1 MAIPSHSSH
10 NASTHDGARG
20 GAKPLIL
27 IVDDSNVARTII
39 RVTFQNDF
47 EIHEASDGAQAIE
60 MLRRGEYSY
69 SAILL
74 DLVMQEVDGW
84 AVLKFLRESGIIKT
98 VPVVVETASAID
110 LQTVTELY
118 ESGAWEVIGKPFD
131 GKMLLA
137 LMKTVCERANAI
149 AAAIASAGGEL
160 NAVVEGTAAAVFAV
174 DAATGKIAR
183 ANGRFN
189 ALVGYSRTVGFTLA
203 DVVGQNAELFN
214 GIVRNTV
221 ESGFG
226 GPVLVDSL
234 KPNHVDVLFCELMK
248 SSGTRHDLV
257 VGTLMDITAMANRL
271 RELEAAVAAGR
282 RA

>member
-1 MAIPSHSSH
+1 MPMTTPNHHA
-10 NASTHDGARG
+10 NTHDVAGR
-20 GAKPLIL
+20 GAKPQIL
-27 IVDDSNVARTII
+27 VVDDSNVARTFI
-39 RVTFQNDF
+39 RLIFQNDF
-47 EIHEASDGAQAIE
+47 EVHEASSGAEALE
-60 MLRRGEYSY
+60 MLRTGAYNY

-74 DLVMQEVDGW
+74 DLVMPEEDDGW

-110 LQTVTELY
+110 LQTVSELY
-118 ESGAWEVIGKPFD
+118 ECGAWEVVAKPFD

-137 LMKTVCERANAI
+137 RVKTVCARAAAA

-160 NAVVEGTAAAVFAV
+160 NAVLEGTAAAVFAV
-174 DAATGKIAR
+174 DTATGKIVR
-183 ANGRFN
+183 ANSRFN
-189 ALVGYSRTVGFTLA
+189 ALVGYSRPVGFTLA

-214 GIVRNTV
+214 GVVRNAV
-221 ESGFG
+221 DSGFG

-248 SSGTRHDLV
+248 SSGAHHDLV
-257 VGTLMDITAMANRL
+257 VGTLMDMTAMVNRL

>member
-1 MAIPSHSSH
+1 MTIPTHH
-10 NASTHDGARG
+10 FNLHDGAHG

-27 IVDDSNVARTII
+27 VVDDSNVARTII
-39 RVTFQNDF
+39 RITFQNDF
-47 EIHEASDGAQAIE
+47 EVHEASDGTQAIE

-69 SAILL
+69 SAIML
-74 DLVMQEVDGW
+74 DLVMKEVDGW

-98 VPVVVETASAID
+98 VPVVVETASAIE
-110 LQTVTELY
+110 LETVTELY
-118 ESGAWEVIGKPFD
+118 ECGAWGVIGKPFD

-137 LMKTVCERANAI
+137 LVKAVCKRANAA

-160 NAVVEGTAAAVFAV
+160 NAVLEGTAAAVFAV
-174 DAATGKIAR
+174 DAATGKIVR

-189 ALVGYSRTVGFTLA
+189 ALVGYPRTVGFTLA

-214 GIVRNTV
+214 GVVKNTV
-221 ESGFG
+221 DSGSG

-248 SSGTRHDLV
+248 SSGARNDLV

-271 RELEAAVAAGR
+271 RELEAAVAAGG

>member
-1 MAIPSHSSH
+1 MTIPTHH
-10 NASTHDGARG
+10 FNLHDGAHG

-27 IVDDSNVARTII
+27 VVDDSNVARTII
-39 RVTFQNDF
+39 RITFQNDF
-47 EIHEASDGAQAIE
+47 EVHEASDGTQAIE
-60 MLRRGEYSY
+60 MLRRGEFSY
-69 SAILL
+69 SAIML
-74 DLVMQEVDGW
+74 DLVMKEVDGW

-98 VPVVVETASAID
+98 VPVVVETASAIE
-110 LQTVTELY
+110 LETVTELY
-118 ESGAWEVIGKPFD
+118 ECGAWGVIGKPFD

-137 LMKTVCERANAI
+137 LVKAVCKRANAA

-160 NAVVEGTAAAVFAV
+160 NAVLEGTAAAVFAV
-174 DAATGKIAR
+174 DAVTGKIVR

-214 GIVRNTV
+214 GVVKNTV
-221 ESGFG
+221 DSGSG

-248 SSGTRHDLV
+248 SSGARNDLV

-271 RELEAAVAAGR
+271 RELEAVVAAGG

>member
-1 MAIPSHSSH
+1 MIPSSH
-10 NASTHDGARG
+10 IDTHDGARR

-27 IVDDSNVARTII
+27 IVDDSNVVRTIF

-47 EIHEASDGAQAIE
+47 EVHEASGGAQAIE

-69 SAILL
+69 SAIML
-74 DLVMQEVDGW
+74 DLVMQDVDGW

-98 VPVVVETASAID
+98 VPVVVETASAIE
-110 LQTVTELY
+110 LETVTELY
-118 ESGAWEVIGKPFD
+118 ECGAWGVIGKPFD

-137 LMKTVCERANAI
+137 LVKAVCKRANA

-160 NAVVEGTAAAVFAV
+160 NAVLEGTAAAVFAV
-174 DAATGKIAR
+174 DAVTGKIVR

-214 GIVRNTV
+214 GVVKNTV
-221 ESGFG
+221 DSGSG

-248 SSGTRHDLV
+248 SSGARNDLV

-271 RELEAAVAAGR
+271 RELEAVVAAGG

>member
-1 MAIPSHSSH
+1 MTIPSHH
-10 NASTHDGARG
+10 ISTHDGARRD
-20 GAKPLIL
+20 AKPLIL
-27 IVDDSNVARTII
+27 IVDDSNVVQSIT
-39 RVTFQNDF
+39 RVIFQNDF
-47 EIHEASDGAQAIE
+47 EVHKASDGAQAIE
-60 MLRRGEYSY
+60 MLRKGEYSY

-84 AVLKFLRESGIIKT
+84 EVLKFLRESGIIKT

-118 ESGAWEVIGKPFD
+118 ECGAWAVIGKPFD

-137 LMKTVCERANAI
+137 LVKAVCKRATAAAAAI
-149 AAAIASAGGEL
+149 AAAGAEL
-160 NAVVEGTAAAVFAV
+160 NAVLEGTAAAVFAV
-174 DAATGKIAR
+174 DAATGKIVR
-183 ANGRFN
+183 ANGHFN
-189 ALVGYSRTVGFTLA
+189 SLVGYSRTVGFTLA

-214 GIVRNTV
+214 GVVKNTV
-221 ESGFG
+221 DSGSG
-226 GPVLVDSL
+226 GPILVDSL

-248 SSGTRHDLV
+248 CSGAHHDLV
-257 VGTLMDITAMANRL
+257 VGTLMDITAMVNRL

>member
-1 MAIPSHSSH
+1 MAITNHH
-10 NASTHDGARG
+10 LNTHDGVRG

-27 IVDDSNVARTII
+27 VVDDSNVARTILRI
-39 RVTFQNDF
+39 TFKKDF
-47 EIHEASDGAQAIE
+47 DVHEASGGAQAIE
-60 MLRRGEYSY
+60 MLRKGQYNY
-69 SAILL
+69 SAIIL
-74 DLVMQEVDGW
+74 DLVMPEADDGW
-84 AVLKFLRESGIIKT
+84 SVLKFLRESGIIKT

-118 ESGAWEVIGKPFD
+118 ECGAWEVIGKPFD

-137 LMKTVCERANAI
+137 LVKSVCERANAG
-149 AAAIASAGGEL
+149 AAAIAAAGGEL
-160 NAVVEGTAAAVFAV
+160 NAVLEGTAAAVFAV
-174 DAATGKIAR
+174 DTATGKIVR

-214 GIVRNTV
+214 GVVRNTV
-221 ESGFG
+221 DSGSG
-226 GPVLVDSL
+226 GPILVDSL

-248 SSGTRHDLV
+248 GSGSHHDLV
-257 VGTLMDITAMANRL
+257 VGTLMDMTAMVNRL

>member
-1 MAIPSHSSH
+1 MIIPSDHL
-10 NASTHDGARG
+10 STHDEARR

-39 RVTFQNDF
+39 RITFQNDF

-60 MLRRGEYSY
+60 MLRRGEYNY

-118 ESGAWEVIGKPFD
+118 ESGAWEVVGKPFD

-137 LMKTVCERANAI
+137 LMKAVCERASAA

-160 NAVVEGTAAAVFAV
+160 NAVLEGTAAAVFAV
-174 DAATGKIAR
+174 DAATGKIVR

-189 ALVGYSRTVGFTLA
+189 ALVGYPRTVGFTLA

-214 GIVRNTV
+214 GVVRNTV
-221 ESGFG
+221 DSGSG

-234 KPNHVDVLFCELMK
+234 RPSHVDVLFCELMK
-248 SSGTRHDLV
+248 CSGARHDLV
-257 VGTLMDITAMANRL
+257 VGTLTDITAMANRL
-271 RELEAAVAAGR
+271 RELEAAVASGR
-282 RA
+282 RS

>member
-1 MAIPSHSSH
+1 MTIPTHH
-10 NASTHDGARG
+10 FNLHDGAHG

-27 IVDDSNVARTII
+27 VVDDSNVARTII
-39 RVTFQNDF
+39 RITFQNDF
-47 EIHEASDGAQAIE
+47 EVHEASDGTQAIE
-60 MLRRGEYSY
+60 MLRMAEHSY
-69 SAILL
+69 SAIIL

-84 AVLKFLRESGIIKT
+84 DVLKFLRESGIIKT
-98 VPVVVETASAID
+98 VPVVVETASAIE
-110 LQTVTELY
+110 LETVTELY
-118 ESGAWEVIGKPFD
+118 ECGAWGVIGKPFD

-137 LMKTVCERANAI
+137 LVKAVCKRANAA

-160 NAVVEGTAAAVFAV
+160 NAVLEGTAAAVFAV
-174 DAATGKIAR
+174 DAATGKIVR

-214 GIVRNTV
+214 GVVKNTV
-221 ESGFG
+221 ESGSG

-248 SSGTRHDLV
+248 CSGARNDLV

-271 RELEAAVAAGR
+271 RELEAAVAAGG

>member
-1 MAIPSHSSH
+1 MTIPTHH
-10 NASTHDGARG
+10 FNLHDGAHG

-27 IVDDSNVARTII
+27 VVDDSNVARTII
-39 RVTFQNDF
+39 RITFQNDF
-47 EIHEASDGAQAIE
+47 EVHEASDGTQAIE
-60 MLRRGEYSY
+60 MLRRGEFSY
-69 SAILL
+69 SAIML
-74 DLVMQEVDGW
+74 DLVMKEVDGW

-98 VPVVVETASAID
+98 VPVVVETASAIE
-110 LQTVTELY
+110 LETVTELY
-118 ESGAWEVIGKPFD
+118 ECGAWGVIGKPFD

-137 LMKTVCERANAI
+137 LVKAVCKRANA
-149 AAAIASAGGEL
+149 AAAVASAGGEL
-160 NAVVEGTAAAVFAV
+160 NAVLEGTAAAVFAV
-174 DAATGKIAR
+174 DAVTGKIVR

-214 GIVRNTV
+214 GVVKNTV
-221 ESGFG
+221 DSGSG

-248 SSGTRHDLV
+248 SSGARNDLV

-271 RELEAAVAAGR
+271 RELEAAMAAGR

>member
-1 MAIPSHSSH
+1 MTIPTHH
-10 NASTHDGARG
+10 FNLHDGAHG

-27 IVDDSNVARTII
+27 VVDDSNVARTII
-39 RVTFQNDF
+39 RITFQNDF
-47 EIHEASDGAQAIE
+47 EVHEASDGTQAIE

-69 SAILL
+69 SAIML
-74 DLVMQEVDGW
+74 DLVMKEVDGW

-98 VPVVVETASAID
+98 VPVVVETASAIE
-110 LQTVTELY
+110 LETVTELY
-118 ESGAWEVIGKPFD
+118 ECGAWGVIGKPFD

-137 LMKTVCERANAI
+137 LVKAVCKRANAA

-160 NAVVEGTAAAVFAV
+160 NAVLEGTAAAVFAV
-174 DAATGKIAR
+174 DAATGKIVR

-214 GIVRNTV
+214 GVVKNTV
-221 ESGFG
+221 DSGSG

-248 SSGTRHDLV
+248 SSGARNDLV

-271 RELEAAVAAGR
+271 RELEAVVAAGG

>member
-1 MAIPSHSSH
+1 MTIPTHH
-10 NASTHDGARG
+10 FNLHDGAHG

-27 IVDDSNVARTII
+27 VVDDSNVARTII
-39 RVTFQNDF
+39 RITFQNDF
-47 EIHEASDGAQAIE
+47 EVHEASDGTQAIE

-69 SAILL
+69 SAIML
-74 DLVMQEVDGW
+74 DLVMKEVDGW

-98 VPVVVETASAID
+98 VPVVVETASAIE
-110 LQTVTELY
+110 LETVTELY
-118 ESGAWEVIGKPFD
+118 ECGAWGVIGKPFD

-137 LMKTVCERANAI
+137 LVKAVCKRANAA

-160 NAVVEGTAAAVFAV
+160 NAVLEGTAAAVFAV
-174 DAATGKIAR
+174 DAVTGKIVR

-214 GIVRNTV
+214 GVVKNTV
-221 ESGFG
+221 DSGSG

-248 SSGTRHDLV
+248 SSGARNDLV

-271 RELEAAVAAGR
+271 RELEAVVAAGG

>member
-1 MAIPSHSSH
+1 MTIPGHH
-10 NASTHDGARG
+10 LSTHDGAHG

-27 IVDDSNVARTII
+27 VVDDSNVARTII
-39 RVTFQNDF
+39 RITFQNDF
-47 EIHEASDGAQAIE
+47 EVHEASDGTQAIE

-69 SAILL
+69 SAIML
-74 DLVMQEVDGW
+74 DLVMKEVDGW

-98 VPVVVETASAID
+98 VPVVVETASAIE
-110 LQTVTELY
+110 LETVTELY
-118 ESGAWEVIGKPFD
+118 ECGAWGVIGKPFD

-137 LMKTVCERANAI
+137 LVKAVCKRANAA

-160 NAVVEGTAAAVFAV
+160 NAVLEGTAAAVFAV
-174 DAATGKIAR
+174 DAVTGKIVR

-214 GIVRNTV
+214 GIVKNTV
-221 ESGFG
+221 ESGSG

-248 SSGTRHDLV
+248 CSGARNDLV

>member
-1 MAIPSHSSH
+1 MTIPTHH
-10 NASTHDGARG
+10 FNLHDGAHG

-27 IVDDSNVARTII
+27 VVDDSNVARTII
-39 RVTFQNDF
+39 RITFQNDF
-47 EIHEASDGAQAIE
+47 EVHEASDGTQAIE

-69 SAILL
+69 SAIML
-74 DLVMQEVDGW
+74 DLVMKEVDGW

-118 ESGAWEVIGKPFD
+118 ECGAWEVIGKPFD

-149 AAAIASAGGEL
+149 ATAIASAGGEL
-160 NAVVEGTAAAVFAV
+160 NAVLEGTAAAVFAL
-174 DAATGKIAR
+174 DAATGKIVR

-189 ALVGYSRTVGFTLA
+189 ALVGYSRTVGFSLS
-203 DVVGQNAELFN
+203 DIVGQNAELFN
-214 GIVRNTV
+214 GIVKNTIA
-221 ESGFG
+221 SGSG
-226 GPVLVDSL
+226 GPILVDSL

-248 SSGTRHDLV
+248 YSGAHHDLV
-257 VGTLMDITAMANRL
+257 VGTLMDITAMVNRL

-282 RA
+282 RS

>member
-1 MAIPSHSSH
+1 MIIPSQHL
-10 NASTHDGARG
+10 STHDGARMG
-20 GAKPLIL
+20 KKPLIL
-27 IVDDSNVARTII
+27 IVDDSNVVRSILRAI
-39 RVTFQNDF
+39 FQNDF
-47 EIHEASDGAQAIE
+47 EVHEASDGAQAIE
-60 MLRRGEYSY
+60 MLRKGEYSY
-69 SAILL
+69 SAIML

-84 AVLKFLRESGIIKT
+84 AVLKFLRESGIIQT

-118 ESGAWEVIGKPFD
+118 ECGAWEVIGKPFD

-137 LMKTVCERANAI
+137 LVKSVCERANAE
-149 AAAIASAGGEL
+149 AAAIAAAGGEL
-160 NAVVEGTAAAVFAV
+160 NAVLEGTAAAVFAV
-174 DAATGKIAR
+174 DTATGKIVR

-214 GIVRNTV
+214 GVIRNTV
-221 ESGFG
+221 DSGSG
-226 GPVLVDSL
+226 GPILVDSL
-234 KPNHVDVLFCELMK
+234 KPNHIDVLFCELMK
-248 SSGTRHDLV
+248 CSGARNDLV
-257 VGTLMDITAMANRL
+257 VGTLMDMTAMVNRL

>member
-1 MAIPSHSSH
+1 MTIPSHH
-10 NASTHDGARG
+10 LGTHDGASR
-20 GAKPLIL
+20 GAKPPIL
-27 IVDDSNVARTII
+27 IIDDSNVVRSII
-39 RVTFQNDF
+39 RVIFQNDF
-47 EIHEASDGAQAIE
+47 EVHEASGGTQAIE
-60 MLRRGEYSY
+60 MLRKGEYSY

-84 AVLKFLRESGIIKT
+84 EVLKFLRESGIIKT

-118 ESGAWEVIGKPFD
+118 ECGAWEVIGKPFD

-137 LMKTVCERANAI
+137 LMKTVCERANAT
-149 AAAIASAGGEL
+149 AAAIAAAGGEL
-160 NAVVEGTAAAVFAV
+160 NAVLEGTAAAVFAV
-174 DAATGKIAR
+174 DAATGKIVR
-183 ANGRFN
+183 ANGHFN
-189 ALVGYSRTVGFTLA
+189 ALVGYPRTVGFTLA

-214 GIVRNTV
+214 GVVRNTV
-221 ESGFG
+221 DSGSG

-248 SSGTRHDLV
+248 SSGARHDLV

>member
-1 MAIPSHSSH
+1 MTIPNLHL
-10 NASTHDGARG
+10 STQDGARR

-27 IVDDSNVARTII
+27 IVDDSNVVRSIMRAI
-39 RVTFQNDF
+39 FQNDF
-47 EIHEASDGAQAIE
+47 EVHEASGGAQAIE
-60 MLRRGEYSY
+60 MLRKGEYSY
-69 SAILL
+69 SAIML
-74 DLVMQEVDGW
+74 DLVMQDVDGW
-84 AVLKFLRESGIIKT
+84 AVLKFLRESGIIQT

-118 ESGAWEVIGKPFD
+118 ECGAWEVIGKPFD

-137 LMKTVCERANAI
+137 LVKSVCERANAE
-149 AAAIASAGGEL
+149 AAAIAAAGGEL
-160 NAVVEGTAAAVFAV
+160 NAVLEGTAAAVFAV
-174 DAATGKIAR
+174 DTATGKIVR

-214 GIVRNTV
+214 GVVRNTV
-221 ESGFG
+221 DSGSG
-226 GPVLVDSL
+226 GPILIDSL

-248 SSGTRHDLV
+248 CSGDHHDLV
-257 VGTLMDITAMANRL
+257 VGTLMDITAMVNRL

>member
-1 MAIPSHSSH
+1 MTIPRHH
-10 NASTHDGARG
+10 LSTHDGARG

-39 RVTFQNDF
+39 RITFQNDF

-60 MLRRGEYSY
+60 MLRRGEYNY

-118 ESGAWEVIGKPFD
+118 ECGAWEVIGKPFD

-137 LMKTVCERANAI
+137 LVKRVCERANAE
-149 AAAIASAGGEL
+149 AAAIAAAGGEL
-160 NAVVEGTAAAVFAV
+160 NAVLEGTAAAVFAV
-174 DAATGKIAR
+174 DTVTGKIVR

-203 DVVGQNAELFN
+203 DVVGLNAELFN

-221 ESGFG
+221 NTGSG
-226 GPVLVDSL
+226 GPILVESL

-248 SSGTRHDLV
+248 CSGSHHDLV
-257 VGTLMDITAMANRL
+257 VGTLMDMTAMVNRL

>member
-1 MAIPSHSSH
+1 MTIPSHH
-10 NASTHDGARG
+10 FSTHDGTRRG
-20 GAKPLIL
+20 TKPLIL
-27 IVDDSNVARTII
+27 VIDDSNVVQSIAR
-39 RVTFQNDF
+39 VVFQNDF
-47 EIHEASDGAQAIE
+47 EVHEALGGVQAIE
-60 MLRRGEYSY
+60 MLRKGEYSY

-84 AVLKFLRESGIIKT
+84 DVLKFLRESGIIKT

-118 ESGAWEVIGKPFD
+118 ECGAWEVVGKPFD

-137 LMKTVCERANAI
+137 RVKAICERANAAATAI
-149 AAAIASAGGEL
+149 AAAGGEL
-160 NAVVEGTAAAVFAV
+160 NAVLEGTAAAVFAV
-174 DAATGKIAR
+174 DAATGKIMR
-183 ANGRFN
+183 ANSRFN
-189 ALVGYSRTVGFTLA
+189 ALVGHSRTVGFTLA

-214 GIVRNTV
+214 EVVRNTV
-221 ESGFG
+221 DSGSG

-248 SSGTRHDLV
+248 CSGAHHNLV

-271 RELEAAVAAGR
+271 RELEAAVAEGR

>member
-1 MAIPSHSSH
+1 MIIPSHQL
-10 NASTHDGARG
+10 STHDGASR

-39 RVTFQNDF
+39 RITFQNDF

-60 MLRRGEYSY
+60 MLRRGEYNY

-98 VPVVVETASAID
+98 VPVVVETASAIE

-118 ESGAWEVIGKPFD
+118 ECGAWEVVGKPFD

-137 LMKTVCERANAI
+137 LMKAVCERASAA

-160 NAVVEGTAAAVFAV
+160 NAVLEGTAAAVFAV
-174 DAATGKIAR
+174 DAATGKIVR

-189 ALVGYSRTVGFTLA
+189 TLVGYSRTVGFTLA
-203 DVVGQNAELFN
+203 DVMGKNAELFN
-214 GIVRNTV
+214 GVVRNTV
-221 ESGFG
+221 DSGSG
-226 GPVLVDSL
+226 GPILVDSL

-248 SSGTRHDLV
+248 CSGARHDLV

>member
-1 MAIPSHSSH
+1 MTIPSH
-10 NASTHDGARG
+10 NLSTHDGVSR

-27 IVDDSNVARTII
+27 IVDDSNVVRTII

-47 EIHEASDGAQAIE
+47 EVHEASGGAQAIE
-60 MLRRGEYSY
+60 MLRKGEYSY
-69 SAILL
+69 SAIML
-74 DLVMQEVDGW
+74 DLVMRDVDGW

-137 LMKTVCERANAI
+137 RVKSVCERAT
-149 AAAIASAGGEL
+149 AAAVAIASAGGEL
-160 NAVVEGTAAAVFAV
+160 NAVLEGTAAAVFAV
-174 DAATGKIAR
+174 DAVTGKIVR

-214 GIVRNTV
+214 GVVRNTID
-221 ESGFG
+221 SGSG
-226 GPVLVDSL
+226 GPIMIDSL
-234 KPNHVDVLFCELMK
+234 KPNHVGVLFCELMK
-248 SSGTRHDLV
+248 CSGARNDLV
-257 VGTLMDITAMANRL
+257 VGTLMDITALANRL

>member
-1 MAIPSHSSH
+1 MTIPTHH
-10 NASTHDGARG
+10 LNLHDGAHG

-27 IVDDSNVARTII
+27 VVDDSNVARTII
-39 RVTFQNDF
+39 RITFQNDF
-47 EIHEASDGAQAIE
+47 EVHEASDGTQAIE

-69 SAILL
+69 SAIML
-74 DLVMQEVDGW
+74 DLVMKEVDGW

-98 VPVVVETASAID
+98 VPVVVETASAIE
-110 LQTVTELY
+110 LETVTELY
-118 ESGAWEVIGKPFD
+118 ECGAWGVIGKPFD

-137 LMKTVCERANAI
+137 LVKAVCKRANA
-149 AAAIASAGGEL
+149 AVAAIASAGGEL
-160 NAVVEGTAAAVFAV
+160 NAVLEGTAAAVFAV
-174 DAATGKIAR
+174 DAVTGKIVR

-203 DVVGQNAELFN
+203 DVVGQKAELFN
-214 GIVRNTV
+214 GIVKNTV
-221 ESGFG
+221 DSGSG

-248 SSGTRHDLV
+248 CSGARNDLV
-257 VGTLMDITAMANRL
+257 VGTLMDITAMVNRL